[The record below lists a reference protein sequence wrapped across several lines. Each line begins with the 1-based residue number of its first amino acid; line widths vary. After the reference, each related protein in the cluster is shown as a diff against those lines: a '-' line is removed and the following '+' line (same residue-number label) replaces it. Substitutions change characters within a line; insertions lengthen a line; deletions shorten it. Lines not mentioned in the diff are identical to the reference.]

1 MIDLW
6 KKIKEFFK
14 NRLNIMNIMIG
25 VLLVVLLLP
34 LANLQLVKGKYYA
47 TMSDK
52 RMYKSTPIKAPRG
65 EIVDRYGNVLV
76 TNNTAY
82 NVIINHVGQTD
93 EEMNSLIYRL
103 LSVFES
109 KGMVY
114 EDELPVSAQPY
125 AFTGA
130 LTDADKLAK
139 WKKDNKIEET
149 ATAQQALEKLIS
161 DYEIN
166 TELYDEAAVRKIAGV
181 RYDMVQK
188 LFNSRNSFTMMK
200 NVNMEI
206 ISMIKENNK
215 QFENVVIVSEPV
227 RSYPNGTLGAHLLG
241 NVGSIYKEEYEML
254 KDQGYSM
261 NDLIGKDGIEKYLE
275 TYLRGE
281 DGRDSI
287 QYNTTDDGVVV
298 AGSVAAVPGDKAI
311 LTLDARVQAIAEQSL
326 QRAVENM
333 RAAGAHDANG
343 GAVVAIEVNS
353 GEVLAMASNP
363 TFNPATFQ
371 EDYSRLSTDT
381 SKPLWNRA
389 ISGTYEPGSTFK
401 PLTAIASITEGVTG
415 KRETINC
422 TGVYDYYKPSY
433 TPACWIYNDYGG
445 RHGPLDVRG
454 ALAVSCNL
462 FFFESAR
469 RLGIEKLNEYG
480 RKFGLGQQTGIEL
493 SGEASGILAGP
504 QEREERGG
512 IWYPGDTIQA
522 AIGQSDNTFTIL
534 QIANY
539 CATIANGGTRYKPH
553 LVKKV
558 VKYDGSES
566 VMEVQ
571 PEVVEQINIDPE
583 VLSLVHQGMMEVVN
597 SGVTVKAFEGS
608 PIKAAGKTGT
618 AQVSGNKTP
627 NSLFMA
633 FAPVEN
639 PQVAVACIVENAGLN
654 GIGYNVARVAR
665 DIFETYLGTNLAED
679 AVYMNTLLT
688 N

>member
-1 MIDLW
+1 MW
-6 KKIKEFFK
+6 KKVKEFFK
-14 NRLNIMNIMIG
+14 NRLNIMNIVIG
-25 VLLVVLLLP
+25 VLLVALLLP
-34 LANLQLVKGKYYA
+34 LANLQLIQGKYYA
-47 TMSDK
+47 AMSDK

-76 TNNTAY
+76 TNTTAY
-82 NVIINHVGQTD
+82 SVSINHVGQTD
-93 EEMNSLIYRL
+93 EEINSLIYRL

-109 KGMVY
+109 RGMVY
-114 EDELPVSAQPY
+114 EDELPISAPPY
-125 AFTGA
+125 AFTET
-130 LTDADKLAK
+130 LADEEELAK
-139 WKKDNKIEET
+139 WKKDNDIESA
-149 ATAQQALEKLIS
+149 ATAQQAMEQLIA
-161 DYEIN
+161 DYEIDMGV
-166 TELYDEAAVRKIAGV
+166 YDAAAARKIAGV

-188 LFNSRNSFTMMK
+188 LFNSRNSFTIMK
-200 NVNMEI
+200 DVDMETVT
-206 ISMIKENNK
+206 MIKENNK
-215 QFENVVIVSEPV
+215 QFENVDIVSEPV

-241 NVGSIYKEEYEML
+241 TVGNIYKEEYETL
-254 KDQGYSM
+254 QDQGYSM

-275 TYLRGE
+275 QYLRGE

-287 QYNTTDDGVVV
+287 QYNTSDDGVVL

-311 LTLDARVQAIAEQSL
+311 LTIDARVQATAEQSL
-326 QRAVENM
+326 QQAIQNM
-333 RAAGAHDANG
+333 RASGAWEANG

-371 EDYSRLSTDT
+371 EDYSRLSTDS

-401 PLTAIASITEGVTG
+401 PLTAIAAITEGVTG

-454 ALAVSCNL
+454 ALAVSCNI
-462 FFFESAR
+462 FFFESGR

-480 RKFGLGQQTGIEL
+480 RRFGLGQATGIEL
-493 SGEASGILAGP
+493 SGEATGILAGP
-504 QEREERGG
+504 EEREERGG

-522 AIGQSDNTFTIL
+522 AIGQSDNVFTIL

-558 VKYDGSES
+558 VKYDGSEV

-571 PEVVEQINIDPE
+571 PEAVEQIDIDPE
-583 VLSLVHQGMMEVVN
+583 VLSLVHQGMTEVVN
-597 SGVTVKAFEGS
+597 SGVTAQAFEGS
-608 PIKAAGKTGT
+608 DIKAAGKTGT

-639 PQVAVACIVENAGLN
+639 PQVAVACIVENGGIN

-665 DIFETYLGTNLAED
+665 DIFETYLGTNLTED
-679 AVYMNTLLT
+679 DIYMNTLLAE
-688 N
+688 